1 MNALAEN
8 APSAW
13 YLTLWVPLRPF
24 GKHQTND
31 PGVATLFSTDSLY
44 PSHLP
49 RTPDGGYDTSR
60 LWRGCHNSATPLP
73 VELAHIEGL
82 PPSPW
87 ESVSK
92 FHLTRCGVYAQV
104 ACPGSTARWR
114 SIGSAGLYASQ
125 CHGVVLSTSTSVCV
139 LVSSCV
145 QFSRYREGLV
155 KKSLHYTTKAKKLKN
170 GNQKQNFL
178 QNLQTV
184 FCNCVPSAATHCI
197 SWPQML
203 CWKSFSPSDS
213 NPKSQLPRDSMLQA
227 PSEAV

>member
-1 MNALAEN
+1 MDSYKLA
-8 APSAW
+8 
-13 YLTLWVPLRPF
+13 T
-24 GKHQTND
+24 
-31 PGVATLFSTDSLY
+31 PGASTLFSTDLFY

-60 LWRGCHNSATPLP
+60 LWQGCHNSAIPLP

-92 FHLTRCGVYAQV
+92 FHFTRCGVYAQV

-114 SIGSAGLYASQ
+114 SIGSAGLSASQ
-125 CHGVVLSTSTSVCV
+125 CRGVVLSTSTSVGV

-155 KKSLHYTTKAKKLKN
+155 KKSLHLLGSGKSLLSR
-170 GNQKQNFL
+170 FL
-178 QNLQTV
+178 EYFLLFVEMNKIRSV
-184 FCNCVPSAATHCI
+184 
-197 SWPQML
+197 
-203 CWKSFSPSDS
+203 
-213 NPKSQLPRDSMLQA
+213 
-227 PSEAV
+227 